1 MRKINEIMTRDV
13 ITVSP
18 HDTLQT
24 AARKMRDY
32 DIGFLPVYEGDKLVG
47 VLSDRDIVIRALADG
62 MDPKTKL
69 NMALV
74 ISSPAVYCFDDQT
87 IDDATDLMNDN
98 QIRRL
103 VILDRGNKQVA
114 GVISLGDLAV
124 HVGDKMSGEV
134 LQSVSVP

>member
-1 MRKINEIMTRDV
+1 VKKINEIMTREV
-13 ITVSP
+13 ITISP

-32 DIGFLPVYEGDKLVG
+32 DIGFLPVYDGDKLVG

-62 MDPKTKL
+62 MDPKMKL
-69 NMALV
+69 PMQLV
-74 ISSPAVYCFDDQT
+74 TSPALYCFDDQT
-87 IDDATDLMNDN
+87 IDDATDLMNDY

-103 VILDRGNKQVA
+103 VILDRGKKQLA
-114 GVISLGDLAV
+114 GVITLGDLAV
-124 HVGDKMSGEV
+124 HVGDKISGEV